1 MYQLRRYPRWIAQPP
16 HADTDV
22 SKEYLDVCISL
33 DNIQGGYWIA
43 WSPHADADVSKDYL
57 DVCISMDD
65 IQGGQPGPLHADT
78 DVIKDY
84 LDVCISMDDIHGGEL
99 SAAHGDADGDPCT
112 ALQPLHLLHHHHHP
126 VFTLLQSGYTKDV
139 F

>member
-65 IQGGQPGPLHADT
+65 I
-78 DVIKDY
+78 
-84 LDVCISMDDIHGGEL
+84 HGGEL